1 LDETCKLGS
10 FDVPVFFEGEGGHDQ
25 CVLPA
30 FYLFII
36 LSYLKLIFI

>member
-25 CVLPA
+25 CVPCLH
-30 FYLFII
+30 FIYL
-36 LSYLKLIFI
+36 